1 MLLISFFI
9 VQCYASMV
17 FAMALHL
24 SVFVAVASR
33 SSTKMAKYIRVGFW
47 YGNFLPSVIHF
58 VVDIRVSPERKV
70 LPCGT

>member
-33 SSTKMAKYIRVGFW
+33 SSTKMAKYIELVFGMEIFFHLS
-47 YGNFLPSVIHF
+47 YIL
-58 VVDIRVSPERKV
+58 
-70 LPCGT
+70 L

>member
-17 FAMALHL
+17 FAMALRL

-33 SSTKMAKYIRVGFW
+33 SSTKMAKYIELVFGMEIFFHLS
-47 YGNFLPSVIHF
+47 YIL
-58 VVDIRVSPERKV
+58 
-70 LPCGT
+70 L